1 MNTNKN
7 QAPQLPQTAV
17 SGSVTKN
24 ELRIG
29 NLLLN
34 EKDELFELSG
44 YLVWNFTTLQN
55 TNVNTDKFFKP
66 VKLTEDWLQRL
77 GFVKNPFDSHYEKD
91 EFYVEVWDNDC
102 VFRWNDFNIDIN
114 VKTVHR
120 LQNLYFTL
128 TGIELQV
135 LY

>member
-1 MNTNKN
+1 MEKQTQN
-7 QAPQLPQTAV
+7 PQLPQNAV

-29 NLLLN
+29 NLFLN

-44 YLVWNFTTLQN
+44 YLIWNFTTLQN

-66 VKLTEDWLQRL
+66 VKLTDDWLQRL
-77 GFVKNPFDSHYEKD
+77 GFVKNPFDSHYEKG
-91 EFYVEVWDNDC
+91 EFYVEVWENDC

-120 LQNLYFTL
+120 LQNLYFAL
-128 TGIELQV
+128 TSVELQV